1 MLQINLLCFIIL
13 MQSLTVSLCWFK
25 KTKAKHLWHHRLH
38 TNSYSTHIY
47 WVPAHSL
54 QWTPLTFTEV
64 TLRASPVLSGFTCV
78 NLHTLLEMITIH
90 KNNNVV
96 GYNFKKQV
104 TCSAYYMPGMILGIL
119 LLLTQLSLTSTLG
132 ACIFTVVILQR
143 RKLRHDD

>member
-1 MLQINLLCFIIL
+1 
-13 MQSLTVSLCWFK
+13 
-25 KTKAKHLWHHRLH
+25 
-38 TNSYSTHIY
+38 
-47 WVPAHSL
+47 
-54 QWTPLTFTEV
+54 
-64 TLRASPVLSGFTCV
+64 
-78 NLHTLLEMITIH
+78 MITIH